1 MITKQEIEIEIE
13 NLLETPLNININK
26 NIDAKTIPA
35 PVIDT
40 FLCKLLDF
48 IFAKI
53 KFLLATN
60 LYRRFNNK
68 PIIEINIIL
77 ANSIIINHFVDIL
90 FH

>member
-13 NLLETPLNININK
+13 NLLETPLSININK

-40 FLCKLLDF
+40 LLCKLLDL

-53 KFLLATN
+53 KFLLAIN
-60 LYRRFNNK
+60 LYKRFKNK
-68 PIIEINIIL
+68 PIIETNIIL
-77 ANSIIINHFVDIL
+77 AISIVINHYVYIS